1 MQLPPSDHIVWKIIR
16 QLIIGV
22 VFCVMS
28 AINYKNG
35 FDIKDI
41 GTLLALWSAVAG
53 FDIAKTKATEEKE

>member
-1 MQLPPSDHIVWKIIR
+1 MFWKVILLLIV
-16 QLIIGV
+16 GTV
-22 VFCVMS
+22 YCFMS
-28 AINYKNG
+28 TFNYKNG